1 MSKLDKEIKPSNA
14 QPLKYKLAG
23 STLDESD
30 RKSFKIPP
38 HGACKKLNNNRPQEP
53 SNNQYLISE
62 ATTDDSVLS
71 RRETSMTKFEEK
83 SSGGVPKDFLHSVAQ
98 NTFDNLECVTEAS
111 HLEAMDNNF
120 APPANTSLEENV
132 KDIPTDDVLKTYQ
145 NSSARDTSENS
156 KSSAETSHPG
166 MQTVQLAV
174 CTDEIAEEKSTK
186 KLDHL
191 NENQDDVPEE
201 TYHDLDLKSKQSSQN
216 IREPTEII
224 PRDLKHNIPEAMTHD
239 NFIVAHGKIKPSG
252 TTDNTSIENSTK
264 KSICTTKEVSLN
276 GFLSITAIL
285 ILVQTYVFYLFYL
298 VIRLIINPRR

>member
-1 MSKLDKEIKPSNA
+1 MGQN
-14 QPLKYKLAG
+14 
-23 STLDESD
+23 T
-30 RKSFKIPP
+30 
-38 HGACKKLNNNRPQEP
+38 
-53 SNNQYLISE
+53 SNNPECL
-62 ATTDDSVLS
+62 
-71 RRETSMTKFEEK
+71 TK
-83 SSGGVPKDFLHSVAQ
+83 
-98 NTFDNLECVTEAS
+98 AS
-111 HLEAMDNNF
+111 HVEAIRNNF
-120 APPANTSLEENV
+120 APSTNTSVDVNV
-132 KDIPTDDVLKTYQ
+132 KDIPPDDVLKTSQ
-145 NSSARDTSENS
+145 NTSTRNTLENL

-191 NENQDDVPEE
+191 NENQDDVLEE